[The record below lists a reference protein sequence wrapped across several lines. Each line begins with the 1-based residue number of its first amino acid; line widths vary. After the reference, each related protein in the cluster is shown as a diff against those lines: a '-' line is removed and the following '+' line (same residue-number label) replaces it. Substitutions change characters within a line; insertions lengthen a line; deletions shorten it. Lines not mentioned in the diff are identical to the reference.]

1 MYGHRRRYREWP
13 ARPVR
18 SRARRAARTRERF
31 PRSPAARLLSSER
44 LIVRSTVRWQTSA
57 DQDRPIIIAAHAFFP
72 KGSLYEGAKYP
83 KFSAD
88 TMNRRGLSA
97 CPKRS
102 IMGTGGDALTLVLQT
117 R

>member
-1 MYGHRRRYREWP
+1 MYGHRRYREWP
-13 ARPVR
+13 ARPVG

-31 PRSPAARLLSSER
+31 PRSPAARL
-44 LIVRSTVRWQTSA
+44 
-57 DQDRPIIIAAHAFFP
+57 AFFA

-83 KFSAD
+83 RSSAD
-88 TMNRRGLSA
+88 TMNRRGLPA

-102 IMGTGGDALTLVLQT
+102 IMGTGGDTLTLVLQT